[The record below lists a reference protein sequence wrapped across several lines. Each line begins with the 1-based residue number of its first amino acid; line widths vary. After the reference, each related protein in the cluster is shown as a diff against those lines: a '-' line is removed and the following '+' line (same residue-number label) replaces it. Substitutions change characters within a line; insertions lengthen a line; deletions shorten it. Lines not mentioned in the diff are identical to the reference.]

1 MRNQQK
7 QLSVCPSLS
16 SREISKGKL
25 PPAIAGTSM
34 ICPST
39 NYIPMGKCLERVCP
53 PETAHTPI
61 SKIVT
66 YSADKACL
74 QLL

>member
-1 MRNQQK
+1 
-7 QLSVCPSLS
+7 
-16 SREISKGKL
+16 
-25 PPAIAGTSM
+25 M

-53 PETAHTPI
+53 PETVHTPI